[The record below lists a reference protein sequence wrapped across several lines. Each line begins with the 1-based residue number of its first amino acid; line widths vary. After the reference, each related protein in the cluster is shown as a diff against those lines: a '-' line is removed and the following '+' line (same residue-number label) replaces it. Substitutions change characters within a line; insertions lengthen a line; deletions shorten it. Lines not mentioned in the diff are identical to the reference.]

1 MKAMVFERLTDAY
14 GDIPYSQSGLGYYDR
29 IYSPK
34 YDRQKD
40 IYTDLLKEVEEAT
53 DSLDEN
59 ADIPTGDMFYS
70 AKSDPIAYW
79 RRFGNTLLLRMAMRL
94 TKVDPATVQ
103 AYVTKVQ
110 GKTMTSNDD
119 NALVPHNS
127 DGGLITQNRI
137 AVCFAPEG
145 IRQYGKLSK
154 TFVDYLQNNNDPR
167 LPVLSE
173 LPDGTT
179 DPAAQAGLPNGYDES
194 ASTTTGITHY
204 PGYLG
209 STALY
214 SQPATPLV
222 DYSAPSF
229 ILTYAESELL
239 LADAAARWGIGD
251 AATHYENG
259 VLAAITELSAYGTAS
274 AISDADAQAYYDSN
288 PYDPANGLEMINTQ
302 FWAATFFNEY
312 EAWSNWR
319 RTGFPVLTP
328 VNYHGNVTQGTIP
341 RRLAYPLS
349 ERQSNT
355 ANYNAA
361 VTASLPNGDNLT
373 SRIWWDAN

>member
-1 MKAMVFERLTDAY
+1 
-14 GDIPYSQSGLGYYDR
+14 
-29 IYSPK
+29 
-34 YDRQKD
+34 
-40 IYTDLLKEVEEAT
+40 
-53 DSLDEN
+53 
-59 ADIPTGDMFYS
+59 
-70 AKSDPIAYW
+70 
-79 RRFGNTLLLRMAMRL
+79 
-94 TKVDPATVQ
+94 
-103 AYVTKVQ
+103 
-110 GKTMTSNDD
+110 
-119 NALVPHNS
+119 
-127 DGGLITQNRI
+127 
-137 AVCFAPEG
+137 
-145 IRQYGKLSK
+145 
-154 TFVDYLQNNNDPR
+154 
-167 LPVLSE
+167 
-173 LPDGTT
+173 
-179 DPAAQAGLPNGYDES
+179 
-194 ASTTTGITHY
+194 
-204 PGYLG
+204 
-209 STALY
+209 
-214 SQPATPLV
+214 V